1 MYTFIN
7 SKSDLGILNQELLSK
22 THIGVDTEFRRTSK
36 HNMKLALLQ
45 INDGEEIYLIDTLSI
60 PNPGDDCNFLFS
72 NYVLKIFHS
81 CKEDL
86 EAVYSWTNRKMEN
99 IFDTQLA
106 DALLGNEFSISY
118 QKLVENRLDIM
129 LEKKETRSNWL
140 KRPLS
145 NDQLKYASLDVEY
158 LIYLYKELK
167 SELFVSKKI
176 DWLNEDIEQLIE
188 ITFPSDQ
195 EITVE
200 DRIISKTEENDLLLK
215 FNEIVT
221 AVAKKEKINV
231 TLFFSKKNQRD
242 FLRALISK
250 GTESAFERITF
261 WRRQLLQDKLLKLL
275 G

>member
-1 MYTFIN
+1 
-7 SKSDLGILNQELLSK
+7 
-22 THIGVDTEFRRTSK
+22 
-36 HNMKLALLQ
+36 MKLALLQ